1 MPCIA
6 SSFRIAHKPC
16 RSCNAIKSREWL
28 NLIYKIAGGLS
39 CRTDNVCSWH
49 KTDLVASSLDVR
61 SQGQSRSGVEAS
73 MSRSSSNVVL
83 RHMSCDENAS
93 LIDMTVQVGFLFF
106 LNANFLPMNQGNRST
121 GRVA

>member
-1 MPCIA
+1 M
-6 SSFRIAHKPC
+6 SERIALADV
-16 RSCNAIKSREWL
+16 RA
-28 NLIYKIAGGLS
+28 
-39 CRTDNVCSWH
+39 WH

-106 LNANFLPMNQGNRST
+106 
-121 GRVA
+121 